1 MKKMFVYFLLF
12 GIILFGCKKKD
23 AALINSKGCVECDK
37 YAIGDM
43 FTIDGVTYTVADR
56 KMLNEAL
63 EKGEDLTKYCTS
75 KVTRMNGMFQ
85 FWNCFS
91 IPVNYR
97 LGFFK
102 AV

>member
-1 MKKMFVYFLLF
+1 MLFLVFVLANTEVYAQSKKQ
-12 GIILFGCKKKD
+12 GNGCIK
-23 AALINSKGCVECDK
+23 CDEFEVGE
-37 YAIGDM
+37 A
-43 FTIDGVTYTVADR
+43 FELDGFTYTVADR
-56 KMLNEAL
+56 KMLDEAL